1 MKWGSSSSMGRRLM
15 GFLVLSLGAHAAAF
29 SLFRDPGESSPLYPQ
44 GAGKV
49 ILSNTLGGDTGLADL
64 FDPSAIVLPADQ
76 TKQLASS
83 VTLPW
88 QGMAWPERPIPP
100 APKYRPNEVG
110 QDVPLAVKA
119 TTASPFYRIKS
130 STAHSRKGDGVAK
143 TWWELSGDLRKRKPT
158 KTIELSAMKS
168 VNALEPTTARI
179 GVDEDGAVRFVFL
192 EGSTGDAAVDREA
205 SSLIRTWRFQPAL
218 GHWIE
223 WGRVRILWAVEP
235 PDGGKL

>member
-1 MKWGSSSSMGRRLM
+1 MGRRLM

-29 SLFRDPGESSPLYPQ
+29 SLFRDPGETSPLYPQ

-49 ILSNTLGGDTGLADL
+49 ILSTSLAGDAGLADL

-76 TKQLASS
+76 KNKLAST
-83 VTLPW
+83 VALPW
-88 QGMAWPERPIPP
+88 QGMAWPERPISP
-100 APKYRPNEVG
+100 APKYRPDEVG

-119 TTASPFYRIKS
+119 TSASPFYRIKS
-130 STAHSRKGDGVAK
+130 STLHSSKGDEGAK

-158 KTIELSAMKS
+158 KLIQLSAIKS
-168 VNALEPTTARI
+168 ANALEPTTARI

-192 EGSTGDAAVDREA
+192 EGSTGDALVDREA
-205 SSLIRTWRFQPAL
+205 SSLIRTWRFQPAQ
-218 GHWIE
+218 GQWIE

>member
-1 MKWGSSSSMGRRLM
+1 M

-29 SLFRDPGESSPLYPQ
+29 SLFRDPGETSPLYPQ

-49 ILSNTLGGDTGLADL
+49 ILSTSLAGDAGLADL

-76 TKQLASS
+76 KNKLAST
-83 VTLPW
+83 VALPW
-88 QGMAWPERPIPP
+88 QGMAWPERPISP
-100 APKYRPNEVG
+100 APKYRPDEVG

-119 TTASPFYRIKS
+119 TSASPFYRIKS
-130 STAHSRKGDGVAK
+130 STLHSSKGDEGAK

-158 KTIELSAMKS
+158 KPIQLSAIKS
-168 VNALEPTTARI
+168 ANALEPTTARI

-192 EGSTGDAAVDREA
+192 EGSTGDASVDREA
-205 SSLIRTWRFQPAL
+205 SSLIRTWRFQPAQ
-218 GHWIE
+218 GQWIE

>member
-1 MKWGSSSSMGRRLM
+1 M

-29 SLFRDPGESSPLYPQ
+29 SLFRDPGETSPLYPQ

-49 ILSNTLGGDTGLADL
+49 ILSTSLGGDTGLADL
-64 FDPSAIVLPADQ
+64 FEPSAIVLPEDHP
-76 TKQLASS
+76 KQLAST

-88 QGMAWPERPIPP
+88 QGMAWPERPMSA
-100 APKYRPNEVG
+100 APKYRPEEVG
-110 QDVPLAVKA
+110 QDTPLAVKA
-119 TTASPFYRIKS
+119 TTANPFYRIKTP
-130 STAHSRKGDGVAK
+130 TATSRKVDGGGK

-158 KTIELSAMKS
+158 KPIELAAIKS

-205 SSLIRTWRFQPAL
+205 SSLMRTWRFEPAP
-218 GHWIE
+218 GHWID
-223 WGRVRILWAVEP
+223 WGRVRILWAVETP
-235 PDGGKL
+235 NGGKL

>member
-83 VTLPW
+83 VTLP
-88 QGMAWPERPIPP
+88 
-100 APKYRPNEVG
+100 
-110 QDVPLAVKA
+110 
-119 TTASPFYRIKS
+119 
-130 STAHSRKGDGVAK
+130 
-143 TWWELSGDLRKRKPT
+143 
-158 KTIELSAMKS
+158 
-168 VNALEPTTARI
+168 
-179 GVDEDGAVRFVFL
+179 
-192 EGSTGDAAVDREA
+192 
-205 SSLIRTWRFQPAL
+205 
-218 GHWIE
+218 
-223 WGRVRILWAVEP
+223 
-235 PDGGKL
+235 

>member
-1 MKWGSSSSMGRRLM
+1 MKLGSSSSMGRRLM

-29 SLFRDPGESSPLYPQ
+29 SLFRDPGKTSPLYPQ

-49 ILSNTLGGDTGLADL
+49 ILSTTLGGDAGLADL
-64 FDPSAIVLPADQ
+64 FDPSAIVLPADEP
-76 TKQLASS
+76 KQLAST

-100 APKYRPNEVG
+100 APKYRPDEVG
-110 QDVPLAVKA
+110 QDAPLAVKA
-119 TTASPFYRIKS
+119 TISSPLYRIKRPTTS
-130 STAHSRKGDGVAK
+130 SRKGDGGAK

-158 KTIELSAMKS
+158 KPIELTPIQSA
-168 VNALEPTTARI
+168 NALEPTTARI

-205 SSLIRTWRFQPAL
+205 SSLIRTWRFEPSQ

-235 PDGGKL
+235 PNGGKP

>member
-1 MKWGSSSSMGRRLM
+1 MKLGSSSTMGRRLI

-29 SLFRDPGESSPLYPQ
+29 SLFRDPGETSPLYPQ

-49 ILSNTLGGDTGLADL
+49 ILSTTLGGDTGLADL
-64 FDPSAIVLPADQ
+64 FDPSAIVLPADEP
-76 TKQLASS
+76 KQLAST

-100 APKYRPNEVG
+100 APKYRPDEVG
-110 QDVPLAVKA
+110 QDAPLAVKA
-119 TTASPFYRIKS
+119 STASSFYRNKS
-130 STAHSRKGDGVAK
+130 PAVSSRKADGGAK

-158 KTIELSAMKS
+158 KPIELSSIQSA
-168 VNALEPTTARI
+168 NALEPTTARI

-192 EGSTGDAAVDREA
+192 EGSTGDASVDREA
-205 SSLIRTWRFQPAL
+205 SSLIRTWRFEPSQ

-235 PDGGKL
+235 PNGGKP

>member
-1 MKWGSSSSMGRRLM
+1 MKWSSSSSMGRRLM

-29 SLFRDPGESSPLYPQ
+29 SLFRDPGETSPLYPQ

-49 ILSNTLGGDTGLADL
+49 ILSTSLAGDAGLADL

-76 TKQLASS
+76 KNKLAST
-83 VTLPW
+83 VALPW
-88 QGMAWPERPIPP
+88 QGMAWPERPISP
-100 APKYRPNEVG
+100 APKYRPDEVG

-119 TTASPFYRIKS
+119 TSASPFYRIKS
-130 STAHSRKGDGVAK
+130 STLHSSKGDEGAK

-158 KTIELSAMKS
+158 KLIQLSAIKS
-168 VNALEPTTARI
+168 ANALEPTTARI

-192 EGSTGDAAVDREA
+192 EGSTGDALVDREA
-205 SSLIRTWRFQPAL
+205 SSLIRTWRFQPAQ
-218 GHWIE
+218 GQWIE